1 MSTLL
6 NIFLIVI
13 DSLRFDSLGCYGYHR
28 ETSPAID
35 TIASQG
41 VKFDKVIS
49 QSSWTKPSVS
59 SLLTS
64 TYPEIHGVKSI
75 DDRLSSSETFLPT
88 ILKKFGYVTGC
99 IQTNPFLNSESGFQ
113 QGFDF
118 YLELFDKS
126 PGVYKPKITETID
139 AVFDWFEQFSR
150 NSFFLYLHIL
160 DTHNPYAPPK
170 EFNRFGDTERDLFDG
185 EVRLVDYYIGL
196 IRRHL
201 ALKELQE
208 KTLFIITSD
217 HGEEFGEHGHKY
229 HAKHLYEEVLH
240 VPLIF
245 SSPALIPSGLS
256 IPTQVRSIDI
266 VPTILEL
273 LGIPP
278 LAKHQGES
286 LLPLLNLA
294 PTPARPAISQI
305 GEENCAEGKAGLVAL
320 TTGDYKLIWNKK
332 NDAKELYH
340 LQIDPGEKNNMV
352 YREKEKTQEL
362 QSQLENLLQS
372 PDETSFHY
380 QSAPKKIS
388 LDEDLIKRLKGL
400 GYIE

>member
-1 MSTLL
+1 MSRLC
-6 NIFLIVI
+6 NVFLIVI
-13 DSLRFDSLGCYGYHR
+13 DSLRFDNLGCYGYHR
-28 ETSPAID
+28 EISPAID
-35 TIASQG
+35 AIAREG
-41 VKFDKVIS
+41 VTFDKVIS

-64 TYPEIHGVKSI
+64 NYPEIHGVKSI
-75 DDRLSSSETFLPT
+75 EDRLSMQETFLPT

-99 IQTNPFLNSESGFQ
+99 IQTNPFLNSESGFH

-126 PGVYKPKITETID
+126 SGVYKPRINEAIN
-139 AVFDWFEQFSR
+139 AVCDWLDQFTH
-150 NSFFLYLHIL
+150 NPFFLYLHVL
-160 DTHNPYAPPK
+160 DTHNPYTPPK
-170 EFNRFGDTERDLFDG
+170 EFKRFGNTERDLFDG
-185 EVRLVDYYIGL
+185 EVHFVDYYIGR
-196 IRRHL
+196 IRNYL
-201 ALKELQE
+201 ALEKLQE

-229 HAKHLYEEVLH
+229 HAKHLYEEVLR

-245 SSPALIPSGLS
+245 SSPTLIPSGLS
-256 IPTQVRSIDI
+256 IPTQVRSVDI
-266 VPTILEL
+266 VPSILEF

-286 LLPLLNLA
+286 LLPLLKLA

-305 GEENCAEGKAGLVAL
+305 GEQNCAEGKTELVAL
-320 TTGDYKLIWNKK
+320 TTGNYKLIWNKK

-340 LQIDPGEKNNMV
+340 LQKDPGEEKNIA
-352 YREKEKTQEL
+352 YEEKEKTQEL
-362 QSQLENLLQS
+362 QSELENLLQS
-372 PDETSFHY
+372 PDEMPFHY
-380 QSAPKKIS
+380 KPTPEKAS
-388 LDEDLIKRLKGL
+388 LDEDLLKRLRGL

>member
-1 MSTLL
+1 MSHFS
-6 NIFLIVI
+6 NVFLVVI
-13 DSLRFDSLGCYGYHR
+13 DSLRFDHLGCYGYLR

-35 TIASQG
+35 TIASEG
-41 VKFDKVIS
+41 VMFEKVIS
-49 QSSWTKPSVS
+49 QSSWTKPSVA

-64 TYPEIHGVKSI
+64 TYPETHGVKSI
-75 DDRLSSSETFLPT
+75 KDRLATHETFLPT

-99 IQTNPFLNSESGFQ
+99 IQTNPFLSTESGFNQ
-113 QGFDF
+113 DFDF
-118 YLELFDKS
+118 YLELFDKT
-126 PGVYKPKITETID
+126 PGRYKPRIND
-139 AVFDWFEQFSR
+139 AINAVCDWLDQFIHNR
-150 NSFFLYLHIL
+150 FFLYLHVL

-196 IRRHL
+196 IRRYL
-201 ALKELQE
+201 ALKKLQD

-217 HGEEFGEHGHKY
+217 HGEEFGEHGYRY

-266 VPTILEL
+266 LPTILEL

-286 LLPLLNLA
+286 LLTLLNLA

-305 GEENCAEGKAGLVAL
+305 GEQVFSEEKTELVSL
-320 TTGDYKLIWNKK
+320 TTENYKLIWNKK
-332 NDAKELYH
+332 TDIQELYYL
-340 LQIDPGEKNNMV
+340 LQDPGEEKNIAEE
-352 YREKEKTQEL
+352 EKEKTHQL
-362 QSQLENLLQS
+362 KSQL
-372 PDETSFHY
+372 
-380 QSAPKKIS
+380 KKFLS
-388 LDEDLIKRLKGL
+388 LDEEKPFRYKAKPSKIEIDEALMIRLRDL
-400 GYIE
+400 GYVE

>member
-1 MSTLL
+1 MSHFS

-13 DSLRFDSLGCYGYHR
+13 DSLRFDHLGCYGYHR

-35 TIASQG
+35 KIAG
-41 VKFDKVIS
+41 EGITFDRVMS

-75 DDRLSSSETFLPT
+75 EDRLSTQETFLPT

-99 IQTNPFLNSESGFQ
+99 IQTNPFLNAESGFNQ
-113 QGFDF
+113 DFDF
-118 YLELFDKS
+118 YLELFENT
-126 PGVYKPKITETID
+126 PGICKPRINEAIN
-139 AVFDWFEQFSR
+139 AVFDWVDQFTT
-150 NSFFLYLHIL
+150 NPFLLYLHVL

-170 EFNRFGDTERDLFDG
+170 EFNRFGNTERDLFDG
-185 EVRLVDYYIGL
+185 EVRFVDYYIGR
-196 IRRHL
+196 IRSYI
-201 ALKELQE
+201 ALKGLRE
-208 KTLFIITSD
+208 KTIFIITSD
-217 HGEEFGEHGHKY
+217 HGEEFGEHGHSY
-229 HAKHLYEEVLH
+229 HAKHLYEEVLR
-240 VPLIF
+240 VPLII

-256 IPTQVRSIDI
+256 IPTQVRSLDI
-266 VPTILEL
+266 VPTILDL

-305 GEENCAEGKAGLVAL
+305 GEQNCAEGKTELVAL

-332 NDAKELYH
+332 TDTQELYH
-340 LQIDPGEKNNMV
+340 LQTDPREENNIA
-352 YREKEKTQEL
+352 YGEKEKTQEL
-362 QSQLENLLQS
+362 QSQLGSLLQNT
-372 PDETSFHY
+372 DEMPFHY
-380 QSAPKKIS
+380 KPTPKKVS
-388 LDEDLIKRLKGL
+388 FDEELLKRLRGL
-400 GYIE
+400 GYLE

>member
-1 MSTLL
+1 MSYFS

-13 DSLRFDSLGCYGYHR
+13 DSLRFDHLGCYGYHR

-35 TIASQG
+35 KIAG
-41 VKFDKVIS
+41 EGITFDRAIS
-49 QSSWTKPSVS
+49 QSSWTKPSVA

-75 DDRLSSSETFLPT
+75 KDRLSTHETFLPT

-99 IQTNPFLNSESGFQ
+99 IQTNPFLSSESGFNQ
-113 QGFDF
+113 DFDF
-118 YLELFDKS
+118 YLELFDKV
-126 PGVYKPKITETID
+126 PGMYKPRINEAIN
-139 AVFDWFEQFSR
+139 AVCDWLDQFTHNR
-150 NSFFLYLHIL
+150 FFLYLHVL
-160 DTHNPYAPPK
+160 DTHNPYTPPK
-170 EFNRFGDTERDLFDG
+170 EFNRFGDTEQDLFDG
-185 EVRLVDYYIGL
+185 EVRFVDYYIGL
-196 IRRHL
+196 IRCYL
-201 ALKELQE
+201 ALKGLQE

-217 HGEEFGEHGHKY
+217 HGEEFGEHGHRY
-229 HAKHLYEEVLH
+229 HAKHLYEEVLR

-266 VPTILEL
+266 LPTILEL

-286 LLPLLNLA
+286 LLPLLKLA

-305 GEENCAEGKAGLVAL
+305 GEENCATRKTEVVAL
-320 TTGDYKLIWNKK
+320 TTENYKLIWNKK

-340 LQIDPGEKNNMV
+340 LQRDPREENNIA
-352 YREKEKTQEL
+352 YEEKEKTQEL
-362 QSQLENLLQS
+362 QSQLENLLQR
-372 PDETSFHY
+372 PDETPFHY
-380 QSAPKKIS
+380 RSAPKKIS
-388 LDEDLIKRLKGL
+388 FDEDLLKRLRGL